1 MRPNYVGYFHG
12 ILIAHRLSLICIFV
26 LRVQAGALSTSD
38 RTFYFVAGYRQSP
51 FSKTRAK
58 LFEAYAL
65 RTGLRTALIA
75 DTMSTSSG
83 RPRTGISSRQ
93 SGRNYCS
100 RTCRRRKT
108 GDFPDE
114 N

>member
-58 LFEAYAL
+58 LFEAVCDIRSTLL
-65 RTGLRTALIA
+65 RQTKARDIK
-75 DTMSTSSG
+75 DCSTPYG
-83 RPRTGISSRQ
+83 RVYELP
-93 SGRNYCS
+93 
-100 RTCRRRKT
+100 
-108 GDFPDE
+108 
-114 N
+114 